1 MENTLVHEIELYSPD
16 AFKTL
21 LAHEV
26 NRSRRYKK
34 PLTLIH
40 VAIETDPVGP
50 QAQHSAEM
58 FVINVLDLHL
68 RDTDIPCKKGAEFR
82 VLMPETDT
90 QGGRIACERL
100 EHLLNVKPQM
110 YDRISFK
117 LSTFI
122 GMAMLPGDRSISSV
136 KLSQQASQAL
146 EHARTNRLTS
156 TVLFSEMKKEM

>member
-1 MENTLVHEIELYSPD
+1 MENALVHEIELYSPE

-21 LAHEV
+21 LDHEV

-40 VAIETDPVGP
+40 VAIETDPIGP

-68 RDTDIPCKKGAEFR
+68 RDTDIPCKKGNEFL
-82 VLMPETDT
+82 VLMPETDI
-90 QGGRIACERL
+90 QGGRVACDRL

-110 YDRISFK
+110 YDRVSFK
-117 LSTFI
+117 LSAFI
-122 GMAMLPGDRSISSV
+122 GMATLPGDRSISSV
-136 KLSQQASQAL
+136 KLTQQASQAL
-146 EHARTNRLTS
+146 QNARTNRLNS
-156 TVLFSEMKKEM
+156 TVLFSEMKT